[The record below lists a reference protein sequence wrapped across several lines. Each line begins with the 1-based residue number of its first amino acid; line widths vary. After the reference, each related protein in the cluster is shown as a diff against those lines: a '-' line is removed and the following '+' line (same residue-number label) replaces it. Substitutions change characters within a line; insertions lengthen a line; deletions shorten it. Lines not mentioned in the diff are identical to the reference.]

1 MTPRFSFSLSGG
13 KGSALISAT
22 ATHSP
27 DGRCLV
33 DDRAR
38 KYMEATYRSAERRLY
53 SGFIQSRRRSPSQRS
68 DVEYISFFLFFFFA
82 PLPLVNLHSVHFFG
96 RVSLVLL
103 WWHISALAVQQNVLL
118 RIAGCILAEV

>member
-22 ATHSP
+22 AAHSP

-38 KYMEATYRSAERRLY
+38 NYMEATYRSAERRSTVVSYNHGVHPL
-53 SGFIQSRRRSPSQRS
+53 SREMSN
-68 DVEYISFFLFFFFA
+68 FFFFA
-82 PLPLVNLHSVHFFG
+82 PLPVVNLQSVQFFACHWYFFSSTLARWLCSITCYYATPG
-96 RVSLVLL
+96 AFLL
-103 WWHISALAVQQNVLL
+103 KFN
-118 RIAGCILAEV
+118 

>member
-38 KYMEATYRSAERRLY
+38 NYMEATYRSAERRSTVVSYNHGVHPL
-53 SGFIQSRRRSPSQRS
+53 SGEMSNI
-68 DVEYISFFLFFFFA
+68 FFLRRCR
-82 PLPLVNLHSVHFFG
+82 L
-96 RVSLVLL
+96 
-103 WWHISALAVQQNVLL
+103 
-118 RIAGCILAEV
+118 